1 MFYPVLDAVE
11 VEGDIFFACAIQS
24 ASEEE
29 SDTPIG
35 YVDVSRQT
43 NL

>member
-1 MFYPVLDAVE
+1 MVYPVLDAVE
-11 VEGDIFFACAIQS
+11 VEGDIFLSRAIRNARD
-24 ASEEE
+24 ASEI
-29 SDTPIG
+29 PIC